1 MSKIAVINPEQSY
14 SFSDYFKLNNEPE
27 EIFAY
32 FGYLWQLE
40 SLILPQF
47 EGELIGLDLFKSRLI
62 ESLPYVSLTSE
73 IARREFLI
81 APVILEL
88 IHYTKAKVRVEYS
101 LTINE
106 QLKGSLDY
114 YLTNSQIF
122 LIIEAKNANLERGL
136 VKLGVELIAVD
147 IWSPTDSPYLYGAV
161 SLGNIW
167 QFMVLHR
174 QEKTLI
180 QDLNLYRIPNDL
192 EDLMKILVGILQG

>member
-1 MSKIAVINPEQSY
+1 MSKISVINPEQSY

-40 SLILPQF
+40 SLNLPRC

-114 YLTNSQIF
+114 YLTNSQSF
-122 LIIEAKNANLERGL
+122 LIIEGQNANLERGL
-136 VKLGVELIAVD
+136 VQLGVELIAVD
-147 IWSPTDSPYLYGAV
+147 IWSPTDYPYLYGAV

-167 QFMVLHR
+167 QFMV
-174 QEKTLI
+174 
-180 QDLNLYRIPNDL
+180 
-192 EDLMKILVGILQG
+192 